1 MTHAFFKALLFLAA
15 GSVIIGMHHEQDMR
29 KMGGLAKYMPITAI
43 TSWIGSLALVG
54 TPFLSGFYSK
64 DTIIE
69 AVGEAHRYGATYAY
83 YCVLAGVFVTS
94 LYTFRMLFMTFHGPE
109 RFKHAHGHGHA
120 EDQPAAGE
128 TPTGEILHT
137 AAHGAEAAH
146 SAHAAHEAAHS
157 APDHAEAG
165 HSAPDHS
172 AGHAV
177 AHAGAQSH
185 GIGHHDHSHDS
196 HGHGVSHSPPH
207 ESPAVVTIPLIALA
221 IPSLLIGFITVGT
234 VLFGDFFGN
243 SIQVMEEHN
252 VIGELAREFHGP
264 VAMALHGILNPVF
277 GLALAG
283 AITAWI
289 FFLWKPSLANSAA
302 RMFSW
307 LRTILLNKYYFDW
320 INENIIAGASRLLGR
335 SLWRGGD
342 AAIIDGALVNG
353 SASLLGRLGGV
364 LRHIQSGYLY
374 SYAFWMIIGLAALL
388 GYFLTR

>member
-1 MTHAFFKALLFLAA
+1 MT
-15 GSVIIGMHHEQDMR
+15 IGT
-29 KMGGLAKYMPITAI
+29 IAI
-43 TSWIGSLALVG
+43 TGLGLPPLHLGFA
-54 TPFLSGFYSK
+54 GFYSK

-128 TPTGEILHT
+128 TPSGGT
-137 AAHGAEAAH
+137 H
-146 SAHAAHEAAHS
+146 SHDA
-157 APDHAEAG
+157 
-165 HSAPDHS
+165 
-172 AGHAV
+172 
-177 AHAGAQSH
+177 
-185 GIGHHDHSHDS
+185 GHHDHSD
-196 HGHGVSHSPPH
+196 HGHGASHSPPH

-234 VLFGDFFGN
+234 VLFGDFFGS
-243 SIQVMEEHN
+243 SIQVLEEHN
-252 VIGELAREFHGP
+252 VIGELVREFHGL
-264 VAMALHGILNPVF
+264 VAMALHGIVNPVF

-289 FFLWKPSLANSAA
+289 FFLWKPSLANSTA
-302 RMFSW
+302 RMFGW

-364 LRHIQSGYLY
+364 LRYIQSGYLY